1 MTIGSVS
8 AVTRSERTIRFRRPE
23 THATNMRR
31 FAPAN
36 IAADTIGNQ
45 CSVKVPDGR
54 DRVMASNMKNGQQ
67 TAIDKVAARSI
78 AVSRVGPVVLM
89 SGNTHSE

>member
-1 MTIGSVS
+1 
-8 AVTRSERTIRFRRPE
+8 
-23 THATNMRR
+23 
-31 FAPAN
+31 
-36 IAADTIGNQ
+36 
-45 CSVKVPDGR
+45 
-54 DRVMASNMKNGQQ
+54 MASNMKNGQQ